1 MRHAGV
7 SDRASLP
14 LNWARTQNDLGIAFG
29 TRESGTARLDETVT
43 AYRDAV
49 KEHTRERVPLQMGHD
64 PEQSRSR

>member
-14 LNWARTQNDLGIAFG
+14 LNWARTRNDLGNAFG
-29 TRESGTARLDETVT
+29 TRESGT